1 MSRERVPSLLLAVRE
16 SELSGRARPRRHSNI
31 RPGFPRLAEESR
43 ATSDAEGPHAGP
55 RGKPAGTARDDA
67 GPSLADG
74 GGSGLSVLL
83 AGTRRPTATD
93 SRRRPNGG
101 APLHTLR
108 RPSQESLT
116 GCFVT
121 RARDAVKC
129 QRVLQSAE
137 LLPPI
142 FASIIRQMIMLR
154 QQCRSIPS
162 SISVIPQAPIAL
174 FVQVTRLSA
183 VRRSC
188 GLRIRHRSSRW
199 ALMKVF
205 HSESSFLG

>member
-1 MSRERVPSLLLAVRE
+1 MGGRVLDVTAIFAPDFLDSPKKAEPRPTRK
-16 SELSGRARPRRHSNI
+16 GRTPV
-31 RPGFPRLAEESR
+31 
-43 ATSDAEGPHAGP
+43 HAGNRP
-55 RGKPAGTARDDA
+55 ELPGITPVF
-67 GPSLADG
+67 PMADG

-83 AGTRRPTATD
+83 AGTRRPTTTD

-188 GLRIRHRSSRW
+188 GSRIRHRTSRW
-199 ALMKVF
+199 ALMKVL
-205 HSESSFLG
+205 H